1 MKAIKKWE
9 FNKSVADDF
18 DNMLNNSIPYYKTLK
33 ELIFNIGR
41 HFSNKGNVLD
51 IGCGT
56 GTTIEPLVKIC
67 QSKFFLIDNSAPMLE
82 KCMLRFKD
90 NHNVFT
96 NNCDITKGIP
106 VIDNLSLAISCL
118 TIQFVPICFRQ
129 RIIDSIYDNLSPG
142 GAIILVEKI
151 ICEDSEINEIVTDEY
166 YNIKR
171 KHYTDIQIIQKSTE
185 LKNVLV
191 PLTLNQNMRLIKNSG
206 FRKVDVFWNSLN
218 FAALIARKN

>member
-1 MKAIKKWE
+1 
-9 FNKSVADDF
+9 
-18 DNMLNNSIPYYKTLK
+18 
-33 ELIFNIGR
+33 
-41 HFSNKGNVLD
+41 
-51 IGCGT
+51 
-56 GTTIEPLVKIC
+56 
-67 QSKFFLIDNSAPMLE
+67 
-82 KCMLRFKD
+82 MLRFKD
-90 NHNVFT
+90 NHNVYI

-171 KHYTDIQIIQKSTE
+171 KHYTDNQIIQKSTE

-191 PLTLNQNMRLIKNSG
+191 PLTLNQNIQLIKNSG